1 MAPIGTVVKNGLL
14 FAILSAPFIYGGA
27 VFLSFGLLD
36 LSYATDNGGTVV
48 ERNEISNDRGSWYT
62 VGIFNI
68 FLGLFLAIVGTG
80 IVYMKSLSDTVEDGM
95 IEF

>member
-27 VFLSFGLLD
+27 IFLSYGLLD
-36 LSYATDNGGTVV
+36 LNYATDNGGEVI
-48 ERNEISNDRGSWYT
+48 EREGDFGDRGSWYT
-62 VGIFNI
+62 RGIFEM

-80 IVYMKSLSDTVEDGM
+80 IIYMKSLSDTVEDGM